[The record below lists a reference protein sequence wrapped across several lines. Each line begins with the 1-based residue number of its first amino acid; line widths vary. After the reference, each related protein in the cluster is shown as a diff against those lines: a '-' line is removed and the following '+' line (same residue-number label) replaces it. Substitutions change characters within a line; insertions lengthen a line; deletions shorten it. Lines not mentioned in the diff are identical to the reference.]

1 MNSKTIELDAD
12 RWTRVEDLF
21 ALASDLSGD
30 ERGKF
35 LKAECEDDPEL
46 LEYLLALLGAEQN
59 LGGTIEGS
67 IAAAIDATFGEDDSE
82 ELEGQMIGPYRVE
95 RLIGSGGMGMVYL
108 ARRADDQFDQQ
119 VAIKLGRHRLVD
131 PQTELRLKNERQILA
146 DLDHPNIAKL
156 FDGGTTPEGVPYL
169 VMEYIDGIRLD
180 DYCDQRQLSV
190 NDRLRL
196 FQTICAAVHY
206 AHQNLIV
213 HRDIKASNIL
223 VTDEGVPKLLDFGIA
238 KLVDTQ
244 GAATDGLT
252 REGAVVLTPENAAPE
267 QVLGKGVTTAT
278 DTYGLGLLLYYV
290 LAGVRPLSLEDT
302 PPHEFAQTV
311 CHEMPVRPSMKL
323 LDAGSDATGIA
334 TDRNTTRERLQRSLR
349 GDVDTI
355 VLKSIRKEPERRY
368 RSVSALADDIDLHL
382 KSMPIT
388 ARSDSWRYRAGKF
401 LRRHYAAVAASVAAV
416 AVLVGFL
423 VVLSVQN
430 QRVIKERDTAQEVS
444 AFLERIFQ
452 EPDPAV
458 ARGTPVTAIEIL
470 EKGASD
476 IRTDLD
482 SSPEIRAALIATMGR
497 VYFNLG
503 EFQLSAELLEEA
515 LALRETTLG
524 ADHLTTAASR
534 NDLAE
539 TLIQLADYDRAQEL
553 LEAAQA
559 TFRAELPAASSEIA
573 NNLLNL
579 TELNLKIGAIDE
591 AESLAVE
598 AGRLF
603 ALLGDEG
610 VTQLAETMSA
620 RARILQMRDNYDE
633 AEEMFR
639 DAIDLVSETQGNDHP
654 DVAYYLQ
661 SLGVSQRSRGNY
673 EEADATLAEAI
684 ETSRHVLGG
693 HDLLA
698 ATLRDRG
705 SVLQALGNYDEAE
718 TLMREALAI
727 DIRSRGVVHPRVGL
741 DMIYLGMLLHDKGDL
756 GAAEN
761 MLSRSVDVFDEVFDT
776 EHQYT
781 ASALTELGAVLNSS
795 GRSEEALPLL
805 DRAIRIRSIDYSE
818 TDQLLAATQTEYAD
832 ALVRLGRLDEAAPLL
847 ANSAAV
853 FNDSAGRRQ
862 QRAAAALE
870 RLTAA
875 REAAN

>member
-12 RWTRVEDLF
+12 RWSRVEDLF
-21 ALASDLSGD
+21 ARAADLPND
-30 ERGKF
+30 ERGAF
-35 LKAECEDDPEL
+35 LKTECGDDPEL
-46 LEYLLALLGAEQN
+46 LDYLLALLGAEQSSED
-59 LGGTIEGS
+59 TIEGS
-67 IAAAIDATFGEDDSE
+67 IAAAIDATFGEE
-82 ELEGQMIGPYRVE
+82 ETEDLAGQMIGPYRVE

-108 ARRADDQFDQQ
+108 ARRDDDQFDQQ

-169 VMEYIDGIRLD
+169 VMEYIDGVRLD
-180 DYCDQRQLSV
+180 DYCDERRLSV
-190 NDRLRL
+190 NERLRL

-213 HRDIKASNIL
+213 HRDIKPSNIL

-267 QVLGKGVTTAT
+267 QILGKGVTTAT

-302 PPHEFAQTV
+302 APHEFARLV
-311 CHEMPVRPSMKL
+311 CHEVPVKPSTKL
-323 LDAGSDATGIA
+323 GDAGSSATAIA
-334 TDRNTTRERLQRSLR
+334 TDRSTTRDRLQRSLT
-349 GDVDTI
+349 GDIDTI
-355 VLKSIRKEPERRY
+355 VLKAIRKEPERRY
-368 RSVSALADDIDLHL
+368 RSVSAMADDIGLYL

-401 LRRHYAAVAASVAAV
+401 LQRHYAAVAASVAAF

-423 VVLSVQN
+423 IVLTLQN
-430 QRVIKERDTAQEVS
+430 EEITQERDRARQVS
-444 AFLERIFQ
+444 AFLEDIFLT
-452 EPDPAV
+452 PDPAQ
-458 ARGTPVTAIEIL
+458 ARGASVTAKEIL
-470 EKGASD
+470 DAGAER
-476 IRTDLD
+476 IRFDLD
-482 SSPEIRAALIATMGR
+482 SSPEIRSTLMGTIGR

-503 EFQLSAELLEEA
+503 EFQPSVDMLEEA
-515 LALRETTLG
+515 LALRLQTFG
-524 ADHLTTAASR
+524 VDDPATAAAQ

-539 TLIQLADYDRAQEL
+539 ALIQQAAYDEARSL
-553 LEAAQA
+553 LEAALD
-559 TFRAELPAASSEIA
+559 TYRAHLPETSPEIG

-579 TELNLKIGAIDE
+579 AELEVKLGAIDE
-591 AESLAVE
+591 AADLAE
-598 AGRLF
+598 QGSRIF
-603 ALLGDEG
+603 AALGDDW
-610 VTQLAETMSA
+610 VTHLAETLA
-620 RARILQMRDNYDE
+620 VRARILQMRDDYDE
-633 AEEMFR
+633 AEALFR
-639 DAIDLVSETQGNDHP
+639 EAISLVSVAEGDDHP

-661 SLGVSQRSRGNY
+661 SLGVLQLSLGDY
-673 EEADATLAEAI
+673 AEADATLAEAI
-684 ETSRHVLGG
+684 ETSRRILGG

-705 SVLQALGNYDEAE
+705 RVLQAQGDYEGAE
-718 TLMREALAI
+718 DLMREALTI
-727 DIRSRGVVHPRVGL
+727 DIDSRGLVHPRVGL
-741 DMIYLGMLLHDKGDL
+741 DMTILGQLLHDKGDL

-761 MLSRSVDVFDEVFDT
+761 ILSRAVDVFDEVFDVD
-776 EHQYT
+776 HQYT

-805 DRAIRIRSIDYSE
+805 DRAVRIRTIDYTPE
-818 TDQLLAATQTEYAD
+818 DQLLAASQTEYAD
-832 ALVRLGRLDEAAPLL
+832 ALVRLGRLDEAEPLL

-853 FNDSAGRRQ
+853 FADSPGRRQ
-862 QRAAAALE
+862 QRTNAVLD
-870 RLTAA
+870 RLSAA
-875 REAAN
+875 RDAAD